1 MKPWDLFILERL
13 PELWTRTGEH
23 LFLTGLATGIAVL
36 VGVPLGIFCRRV
48 RAIRGPVL
56 GAVGILQTIPSLAML
71 AILFI
76 VTGMLRS
83 VPAIIALTLYALL
96 PIVRNTITGLEGVSE
111 QVMEAA
117 RGVGM
122 TRAQQL
128 RMVRIPLALPVIVA
142 GVRTAAVIGVGIAT
156 LSAFIGA
163 GGLGVFINR
172 GLSLRDFQ
180 LIVLGAVPAAILA
193 LLVDF
198 SIWAAEW
205 SVKPMRQAQRWLV
218 GKLKRRALLVPAL
231 LVAFGLVT
239 SLVDIAPATR
249 QRDAADAGRTGTPGL
264 IRIGS
269 KEFAEQLVLG
279 EMMAQMIEARTYL
292 TVERMFDLGGTM
304 ICHEALARAQIDL
317 YAEYTGTG
325 YQAILKH
332 TRRAGPYTVFRTVCE
347 EYRRRF
353 LVQWLEPFGFNNT
366 YAITVRQ
373 SDARKKGW
381 RTVSDLAAAAEGMT
395 AGFTSEFQE
404 RKDGYP
410 GLQKAYGIRFGEA
423 MDLSPSLMYEALAN
437 GQVDVICAFATDG
450 RIAAYNL
457 LPLKDDRRFFPPYDA
472 APVVRIPMLREHPE
486 IRQALAPLAG
496 LLDDATMQRLN
507 YEVDEKKRSPADV
520 ASEFLR
526 SRGLV
531 GTSAATMKTIKNTHR
546 SKGTHRGGS

>member
-1 MKPWDLFILERL
+1 MTPWGEFIIERL
-13 PELWTRTGEH
+13 PELWSRTGEH
-23 LFLTGLATGIAVL
+23 LFLTGLATGIAVM
-36 VGVPLGIFCRRV
+36 VGIPLGICCRRIRV
-48 RAIRGPVL
+48 IRGPTL
-56 GAVGILQTIPSLAML
+56 AVIGILQTIPSLAML

-76 VTGMLRS
+76 LTGMLRS

-96 PIVRNTITGLEGVSE
+96 PIVRNTITGLEGVSN

-205 SVKPMRQAQRWLV
+205 SAKPMRQAQRRRLA
-218 GKLKRRALLVPAL
+218 GKLKRPALLVPAL
-231 LVAFGLVT
+231 LVAFGFVT
-239 SLVDIAPATR
+239 SLVDIAPAAR
-249 QRDAADAGRTGTPGL
+249 EADAAEGGRTGTPGL

-269 KEFAEQLVLG
+269 KEFAEQLLLG

-304 ICHEALARAQIDL
+304 ICHEALAKGQIDL

-325 YQAILKH
+325 YQAILK
-332 TRRAGPYTVFRTVCE
+332 RKARLGPYSVFRAVHR
-347 EYRRRF
+347 EYREKF
-353 LVQWLEPFGFNNT
+353 LAEWLEPFGFNNT

-373 SDARKKGW
+373 SDAREKGW
-381 RTVSDLAAAAEGMT
+381 RTVSDLAASAAGMT

-410 GLQKAYGIRFGEA
+410 GLQRAYGIRFGEA

-457 LPLKDDRRFFPPYDA
+457 VPLKDDRRFFPPYDA
-472 APVVRIPMLREHPE
+472 APVVRIAVLEAHPE
-486 IRQALAPLAG
+486 VRDALAPLAG

-507 YEVDEKKRSPADV
+507 YEVDEKKRSPAEL
-520 ASEFLR
+520 AAEFLR
-526 SRGLV
+526 ARGLI
-531 GTSAATMKTIKNTHR
+531 SSPATRATAER
-546 SKGTHRGGS
+546 ALSPQGAE